1 MKGKFES
8 HKLTVYILSF
18 LIGTIIN
25 SVIGVLTGI
34 KLGAFLLYI
43 IEIAIAQKI
52 CKNIEDKK
60 RQTNLKTNSDQD
72 VEVLLINGGWHCP
85 VCHMENVCTSR
96 CEKCGV
102 LPRFIGEE

>member
-43 IEIAIAQKI
+43 IEIAIAQKNMQ
-52 CKNIEDKK
+52 KY
-60 RQTNLKTNSDQD
+60 
-72 VEVLLINGGWHCP
+72 
-85 VCHMENVCTSR
+85 
-96 CEKCGV
+96 
-102 LPRFIGEE
+102 